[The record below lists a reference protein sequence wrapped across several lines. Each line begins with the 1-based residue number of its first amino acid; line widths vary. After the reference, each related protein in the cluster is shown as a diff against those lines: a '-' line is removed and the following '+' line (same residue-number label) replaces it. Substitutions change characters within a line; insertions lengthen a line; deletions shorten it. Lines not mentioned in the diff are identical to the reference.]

1 MPRSL
6 FLLGEVLFVV
16 DDKRDKSRDDD
27 RDNDDPEIEQRGSSA
42 AAAVAGALVSARRI
56 RIGRNGGIGCTGSFN
71 GIGGDLG
78 FGRGLR
84 GLVLGYVAALGGLA
98 RLGRSRGDGRIDRLR
113 GILRG
118 GDTCQSDGKSNACAS
133 EGEDDLL
140 GVLGDL
146 FGRIGEVSVGNYL
159 LMWYSPQMCIV
170 RNALSIAL

>member
-78 FGRGLR
+78 FGRFKIKREAFAEIGSR
-84 GLVLGYVAALGGLA
+84 FKGVEVAQTVVCADELF
-98 RLGRSRGDGRIDRLR
+98 
-113 GILRG
+113 
-118 GDTCQSDGKSNACAS
+118 GKS
-133 EGEDDLL
+133 EK
-140 GVLGDL
+140 
-146 FGRIGEVSVGNYL
+146 I
-159 LMWYSPQMCIV
+159 QQ
-170 RNALSIAL
+170 